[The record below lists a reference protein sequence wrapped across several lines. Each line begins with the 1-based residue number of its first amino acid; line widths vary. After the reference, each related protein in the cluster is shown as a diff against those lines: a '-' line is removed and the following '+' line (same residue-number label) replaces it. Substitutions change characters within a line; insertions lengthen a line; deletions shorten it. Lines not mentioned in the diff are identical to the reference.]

1 MSGIP
6 RIFGILLLLLPAFA
20 TGCGSHLPPLDFWGH
35 RDSDGYQKLAAATQV
50 VPPETEC
57 DATAVPSRPV
67 TLQNFPEQQLWDV
80 PLEEALRLALANSRI
95 VRQLPLQQAPLQ
107 GGAVV
112 PLSSDAVLRAPD

>member
-1 MSGIP
+1 
-6 RIFGILLLLLPAFA
+6 
-20 TGCGSHLPPLDFWGH
+20 
-35 RDSDGYQKLAAATQV
+35 KLAAATQV

-112 PLSSDAVLRAPD
+112 PLSSDAVLRAPDASASVFDPALQTTSVAGVDAALAAFDTSF